1 MTLNDELLVID
12 ETIAELEGRR
22 TEIIN
27 RMEVSGRPKTTVAAA
42 TNLLSFPTPPA
53 VVVTS
58 YRAARHPW

>member
-27 RMEVSGRPKTTVAAA
+27 RMEVSGWPHSTMRTS
-42 TNLLSFPTPPA
+42 NLLAFPSQPA